1 MKEKRRIKTITAYT
15 VLLLLVAQILATSVC
30 CAEDLMHSAL
40 RDNTLYIAVPES
52 WQLEEVGTIDE
63 DAEAVK
69 VGETVYKTL
78 ELQNQDGAKQGEL
91 WICADP
97 YDNSFSY
104 CNTEKKTEEYM
115 ETAGDDAI
123 ESVIEKVFP
132 DANGWSRSDTKYLK
146 EEDDFTYVI
155 RQNAKVEEKKYL
167 IYLACDYT
175 PNGGV
180 HEVLLFEEP
189 FDQNICDQIGE
200 SLQGYGYAVELIDN
214 RIDAGAGSGGD
225 DTGGDGGYP
234 EYYFDN
240 DTETGPVIRNIICA
254 IFTIAVFWF
263 IYKFLRNGVQA
274 GRQVKRTK
282 SSFENAV
289 MGDTSTRRAEKRFA
303 PKVIDKWTR
312 KEFRKGK
319 CDHEDMHIQ
328 KGTKYSGYQESL
340 RTLHKSGLLTTKEMH
355 ELLEKHKNDL

>member
-1 MKEKRRIKTITAYT
+1 MIERRRIKIITAYT
-15 VLLLLVAQILATSVC
+15 AVLLLVVQILAASVC
-30 CAEDLMHSAL
+30 FAEDLMHSSA
-40 RDNTLYIAVPES
+40 RDSTLYIAVPSS
-52 WQLEEVGTIDE
+52 WQIEEFGSIDE
-63 DAEAVK
+63 DEEVVENDERAYK
-69 VGETVYKTL
+69 VL

-91 WICADP
+91 WLCADL
-97 YDNSFSY
+97 YDNSFWY
-104 CNTEKKTEEYM
+104 CNTEEKTEEYL
-115 ETAGDDAI
+115 EDAGDDAI
-123 ESVIEKVFP
+123 EYVMETVFP
-132 DANGWSRSDTKYLK
+132 DADNWSRSDTKYLK

-155 RQNAKVEEKKYL
+155 RQNAKVDGKKYL
-167 IYLACDYT
+167 LYLACDFT
-175 PNGGV
+175 TNGGV

-189 FDQNICDQIGE
+189 SDQTVCDQIAE

-214 RIDAGAGSGGD
+214 RIDGGGSGGD
-225 DTGGDGGYP
+225 DSGGDSGSP

-263 IYKFLRNGVQA
+263 IYRFLRNGVQA

-282 SSFENAV
+282 PSFENAV
-289 MGDTSTRRAEKRFA
+289 MGRDSNRQAEKRFA

-319 CDHEDMHIQ
+319 CDHEDMHIEP
-328 KGTKYSGYQESL
+328 GTKYSGYQESL

-355 ELLEKHKNDL
+355 ELLEKHKSDL